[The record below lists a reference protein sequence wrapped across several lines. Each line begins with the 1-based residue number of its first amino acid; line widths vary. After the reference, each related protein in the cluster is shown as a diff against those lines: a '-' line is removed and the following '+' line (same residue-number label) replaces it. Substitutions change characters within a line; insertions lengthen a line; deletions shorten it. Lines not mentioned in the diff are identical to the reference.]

1 MPDSQEG
8 TDTGIG
14 YRLRSRYMF
23 KIAAAVVVIVLILG
37 GLGWWT
43 FTGVQASVSED
54 AENTLT
60 SASEREAEG
69 ITQFIAERN
78 NDTLR
83 ISNEEGIAEMS
94 DEEVRQTLTDELR
107 RLPSDVAA
115 IHYYNIEQQRVE
127 ISTDAFAEG
136 QSVDGEQ
143 YPWVAALGEVADP
156 TEVRSAEPYEG
167 LVGSS
172 GSEAK
177 YLGFGSEID
186 NKQTHA
192 IVVVVDLDTR
202 SSLLESPVENSII
215 NVVSHEDDGQVVLAQ
230 DLTQILEPHPLLD
243 SLPFLA
249 QSNLETRTDEVTA
262 QTDLFENDK
271 LIVASAPVENKRW
284 SVTTMAE
291 QSTVFATASEVSRSL
306 LILIAVS
313 LLGLVVLGAAITRDI
328 NRSLNELTGYAE
340 EIEDGNLGVDIN
352 QSRPDEFGQLSVLF
366 SRIRDS
372 LEGQIKEAES
382 ARKEA
387 EVARAEAEELARYLQ
402 DKAEEYS
409 DVMQQV
415 SEGDMTRRMEQDGEE
430 DSMDQIAEEFNEM
443 IGELE
448 KTTGQ
453 LKSYIDEVDQ
463 AGAEVE
469 QSSRTVREASE
480 QVAESIQKISDDAYN
495 QKDRLDELRRSME
508 ETVERIEAIATEYDN
523 VSVDDA
529 LAQIRDVADEL
540 NHIAE
545 LSQQTMAESQEVAGA
560 AEEQAAEL
568 NTVSDRANELQRYA
582 EPLRE
587 ILDRFETE
595 EEHEFVFS
603 VGPTGTAAS
612 PDREP
617 SDDA

>member
-1 MPDSQEG
+1 
-8 TDTGIG
+8 
-14 YRLRSRYMF
+14 MF
-23 KIAAAVVVIVLILG
+23 KIIAAVIVIALILG

-43 FTGVQASVSED
+43 FTGVQASVSDD
-54 AENTLT
+54 AEQTLS

-69 ITQFIAERN
+69 ITQFLSERN

-94 DEEVRQTLTDELR
+94 EQEVGTTLDNELR

-115 IHYYNIEQQRVE
+115 IHYYNIEDQRVAV
-127 ISTDAFAEG
+127 STDPFAQDQPVD
-136 QSVDGEQ
+136 QSQ
-143 YPWVAALGEVADP
+143 YPWVSALGEVADP

-167 LVGSS
+167 LVGSTES
-172 GSEAK
+172 RAK
-177 YLGFGSEID
+177 YLGFASLID
-186 NKQTHA
+186 NKQDHA
-192 IVVVVDLDTR
+192 IIVVVDLDTR
-202 SSLLESPVENSII
+202 SSLLEPPVEDSVM
-215 NVVSHEDDGQVVLAQ
+215 NVVSHEAGGQVVLAQ
-230 DLTQILEPHPLLD
+230 DLSQIFEPHPLLD
-243 SLPFLA
+243 QLPFLG

-262 QTDLFENDK
+262 QTDLFDDDD

-328 NRSLNELTGYAE
+328 NRSLKELTGYAE

-352 QSRPDEFGQLSVLF
+352 QSRADEFGQLSGLF

-372 LEGQIKEAES
+372 LEGQIKEAET

-415 SEGDMTRRMEQDGEE
+415 GAGDMTQRMEQDGEE
-430 DSMDQIAEEFNEM
+430 DSMDQIAEEFNDM
-443 IGELE
+443 IEELE

-453 LKSYIDEVDQ
+453 LKSYVDEVEE
-463 AGAEVE
+463 AGAEVD

-523 VSVDDA
+523 VSVDEA

-540 NHIAE
+540 DQIAE
-545 LSQQTMAESQEVAGA
+545 LSQETMAESQEVAGA

-582 EPLRE
+582 EPLRD

-612 PDREP
+612 PDAEP

>member
-1 MPDSQEG
+1 
-8 TDTGIG
+8 
-14 YRLRSRYMF
+14 MF
-23 KIAAAVVVIVLILG
+23 KIAAAVVVIAVVLG
-37 GLGWWT
+37 GIGWWT
-43 FTGVQASVSED
+43 FAGVQASVSED
-54 AENTLT
+54 AEQTLI

-69 ITQFIAERN
+69 ITQFVSERN

-83 ISNEEGIAEMS
+83 ISNEEGIAEMT
-94 DEEVRQTLTDELR
+94 DEEVATALDNELR

-115 IHYYNIEQQRVE
+115 IHYYNIERQRIE

-136 QSVDGEQ
+136 QAVDEAQ
-143 YPWVAALGEVADP
+143 YPWVSALGEVADP

-167 LVGSS
+167 LVGASE
-172 GSEAK
+172 SEAK

-186 NKQTHA
+186 NEQTHA
-192 IVVVVDLDTR
+192 IIVVVDLDTR
-202 SSLLESPVENSII
+202 SSLLEPPVEGSVI
-215 NVVSHEDDGQVVLAQ
+215 NVVSHEAGGQVVLAQ

-249 QSNLETRTDEVTA
+249 QSNLETRTDRVSAE
-262 QTDLFENDK
+262 TDLFADNN

-328 NRSLNELTGYAE
+328 NRSLSELTGYAE

-352 QSRPDEFGQLSVLF
+352 QSRADEFGQLSVLF

-372 LEGQIKEAES
+372 LKGQIQEAEQ

-409 DVMQQV
+409 EVMRQV
-415 SEGDMTRRMEQDGEE
+415 SEGDLTQRMEQDGEE
-430 DSMDQIAEEFNEM
+430 ESMDQIADEFNDM
-443 IGELE
+443 IEELE

-453 LKSYIDEVDQ
+453 LKSYVDEVEQ

-480 QVAESIQKISDDAYN
+480 QVAESIQKISDDAYD

-508 ETVERIEAIATEYDN
+508 ATVERIEEIAAEYDN

-540 NHIAE
+540 DQIAE
-545 LSQQTMAESQEVAGA
+545 LSQETMAESQEVAGA

-582 EPLRE
+582 EPLRD
-587 ILDRFETE
+587 ILDRFDTE

-603 VGPTGTAAS
+603 VGPTGAAAS
-612 PDREP
+612 PEADTG
-617 SDDA
+617 DDA